1 MLIFPT
7 GQGKS
12 GLQCSVKSLMTL
24 NSEQRELATSQ
35 APTTLSQTQKACHH
49 TNSGVARRAGSRGPL
64 TQVAVF
70 LLGTHG
76 RGGEGLP
83 PTSSKMW
90 PLFQPAELSS
100 RE

>member
-35 APTTLSQTQKACHH
+35 APPFPKLRRPATTPTQEWLV
-49 TNSGVARRAGSRGPL
+49 G
-64 TQVAVF
+64 QVAGV
-70 LLGTHG
+70 
-76 RGGEGLP
+76 
-83 PTSSKMW
+83 
-90 PLFQPAELSS
+90 LSRRWLS
-100 RE
+100 FS